1 METSPPRKPPNPAL
15 PYRED
20 CWSEG
25 ETSVLIDAWGDRY
38 LELSRGN
45 LRQKHWQEV
54 ADAVNSRPA
63 GAHRPARTD
72 VQCKNRIDTLKKK
85 YKVEKARFLDSAG
98 GINSQWQF
106 YCRLDALI
114 GSSVTPSSASKKPS
128 PPSPPLPLALPL
140 PYHRKGSP
148 LPLPLPL
155 PAAAAFTPMPSS
167 KRYTPAPP
175 SVDETFRRRYPAT
188 VAAAAAAA
196 AADSNSGSSS
206 RSSRS
211 SRERPAKR
219 WRRAREDVG
228 DGIRDLARAIMR
240 FGDIYERVEAA
251 KQRQMM
257 ELERQRMEFAKSLEF
272 QRMQIFVDSQIKL
285 EKVRR
290 SSRRSDAGEIG
301 SLAALPFLF
310 DSVSMNL

>member
-25 ETSVLIDAWGDRY
+25 ETSVLVDAWGDRY

-85 YKVEKARFLDSAG
+85 YKVEKARILDSAG
-98 GINSQWQF
+98 GLTSQWQF
-106 YCRLDALI
+106 YSRLDALI
-114 GSSVTPSSASKKPS
+114 GSSMTPNSASKKPS

-140 PYHRKGSP
+140 PYRRKGSP
-148 LPLPLPL
+148 LALPL
-155 PAAAAFTPMPSS
+155 PAAAAVTPMPTS
-167 KRYTPAPP
+167 KRHTPAPP
-175 SVDETFRRRYPAT
+175 PVDETFRRRYS
-188 VAAAAAAA
+188 AAAAAAA
-196 AADSNSGSSS
+196 AAATDANSGSSS

-228 DGIRDLARAIMR
+228 DGIRDLARSIMR

-251 KQRQMM
+251 KLRQMM

-290 SSRRSDAGEIG
+290 SSRRSDAG
-301 SLAALPFLF
+301 
-310 DSVSMNL
+310 V